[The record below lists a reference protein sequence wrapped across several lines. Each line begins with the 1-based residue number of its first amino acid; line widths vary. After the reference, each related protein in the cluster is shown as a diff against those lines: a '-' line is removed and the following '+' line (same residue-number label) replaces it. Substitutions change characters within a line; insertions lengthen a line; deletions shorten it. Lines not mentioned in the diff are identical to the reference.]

1 MINYFV
7 LVNLSKRYVLNNFC
21 LFIWWVLYSNF
32 QVIHKVIFR
41 TVYILWSCQICY
53 LPVNFNVAFFIS
65 IVTYKQWEKIVK
77 ATVTE
82 FQISSV
88 RLNDDGDINQRLK
101 FSDVRKKRKFQVT
114 NKYDVHSIRNSV
126 KFYLLQASSV
136 TMRGTYR

>member
-32 QVIHKVIFR
+32 QVIHKGIFR

-65 IVTYKQWEKIVK
+65 IVTYKQREKIVK

>member
-1 MINYFV
+1 M
-7 LVNLSKRYVLNNFC
+7 
-21 LFIWWVLYSNF
+21 
-32 QVIHKVIFR
+32 
-41 TVYILWSCQICY
+41 
-53 LPVNFNVAFFIS
+53 NFNVAFFIS